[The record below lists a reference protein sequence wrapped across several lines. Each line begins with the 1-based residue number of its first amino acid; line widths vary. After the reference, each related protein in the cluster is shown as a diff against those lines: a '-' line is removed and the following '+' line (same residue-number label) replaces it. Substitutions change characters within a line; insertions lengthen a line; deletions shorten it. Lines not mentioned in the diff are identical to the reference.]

1 MIEARGLTKRFG
13 SLRVLDGVDLVVPRG
28 QITAIIGPNGSG
40 KTTFNKSIL
49 GLVRPDGG
57 ELLFDGIPVNGDP
70 GYRARIGY
78 MPQSARFPENLCA
91 DEVVRLVLS
100 IRGSSWR
107 RDDELLRTFDLGP
120 AMRTPVRLLSG
131 GMRQRINAALAFL
144 FYPELLILDEPTAGL
159 DPVSSG
165 VLKDK
170 MRRERDA
177 GRTLIVT
184 SHVLSELEELADHI
198 AFLLD
203 GRVRFS
209 GAPSQLRALT
219 GEPTLE
225 RAIANLMRGAVPI
238 RSVA

>member
-13 SLRVLDGVDLVVPRG
+13 SLRVLDGLDLVVPRG

-70 GYRARIGY
+70 AYRARIGY
-78 MPQSARFPENLCA
+78 MPQAARFPENLCA
-91 DEVVRLVLS
+91 DEVIGLVLS
-100 IRGSSWR
+100 IRGNPWR

-209 GAPSQLRALT
+209 GVPSELRALT

-225 RAIANLMRGAVPI
+225 RAIASLMRGAVPI

>member
-28 QITAIIGPNGSG
+28 RITAIIGPNGSG

-78 MPQSARFPENLCA
+78 MPQAARFPENLCA
-91 DEVVRLVLS
+91 DEVIRLVLS

-107 RDDELLRTFDLGP
+107 RDEELLRTFDLGP

-209 GAPSQLRALT
+209 GAPSELRALT